1 VRAGAAVLYIAR
13 GAGEGAHWRPVRALG
28 AGGGSVRAPEA
39 TADGPGAGP
48 VPGQVPSPEPVP
60 GHVQSPEPLRGPGPE
75 PVHVLLDDLDPYRS
89 CFDAPAAHRLDQQAV
104 DAWSASLA
112 AAWALL
118 AEAVPDQ
125 AAEAAAVLTALTPLT
140 GGAPVQ
146 AGRHG
151 YGALGIAPGGDAR
164 TLATA
169 LLRGFRRAKLRALCE
184 VTDLYASDGS
194 WDHRLPWQEERGKQE
209 EAVPFSRLLSETY
222 ERVGLALF
230 APEFLAGVPQALDLI
245 EEAAETTVDGK
256 QLLAVMRKEING
268 TDGTSGKNGCKTG
281 TEWTA
286 VR

>member
-1 VRAGAAVLYIAR
+1 
-13 GAGEGAHWRPVRALG
+13 
-28 AGGGSVRAPEA
+28 
-39 TADGPGAGP
+39 
-48 VPGQVPSPEPVP
+48 
-60 GHVQSPEPLRGPGPE
+60 
-75 PVHVLLDDLDPYRS
+75 
-89 CFDAPAAHRLDQQAV
+89 LDQQAV

-151 YGALGIAPGGDAR
+151 YGALGIAAGSDAR

-194 WDHRLPWQEERGKQE
+194 WDHRLPWQGERGKQE